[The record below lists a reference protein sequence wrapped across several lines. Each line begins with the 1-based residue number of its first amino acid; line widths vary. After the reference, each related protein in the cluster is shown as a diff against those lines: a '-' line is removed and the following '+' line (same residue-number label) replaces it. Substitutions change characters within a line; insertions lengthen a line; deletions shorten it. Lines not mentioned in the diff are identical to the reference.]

1 MQRDSFSNHAAKLL
15 LFTAKLLQWNENF
28 IKFFHF
34 YGIRPIFHTTYYHRY
49 FIYTQVVVK
58 EFDLRNEVDV
68 IHGVITIAF
77 IICARVKSREL
88 FFPKAQSGS
97 R

>member
-1 MQRDSFSNHAAKLL
+1 MQHDSFSNHAAKLL

-34 YGIRPIFHTTYYHRY
+34 YGTRPIFHTTYYHRY

-58 EFDLRNEVDV
+58 EFDLLDEVDV
-68 IHGVITIAF
+68 LHGVKLIA
-77 IICARVKSREL
+77 IAILAWV
-88 FFPKAQSGS
+88 
-97 R
+97 